1 MYQVVIEKASRK
13 EVSVLIEHRV
23 EIEHSV
29 SYPQDTPTHAYT
41 YRHMNN
47 ILNSFYSVDE
57 SFFIFLLAIIPILLY
72 LGWTLKN
79 LMQTIIANM
88 KGGEY
93 K

>member
-1 MYQVVIEKASRK
+1 MVLEKASRK
-13 EVSVLIEHRV
+13 VRSVLIEHRV
-23 EIEHSV
+23 KIKHSV
-29 SYPQDTPTHAYT
+29 AYPQDTPTHAYT

-47 ILNSFYSVDE
+47 ILNAFYSDKE

-72 LGWTLKN
+72 LGWSIKN
-79 LMQTIIANM
+79 LMQTIIANT